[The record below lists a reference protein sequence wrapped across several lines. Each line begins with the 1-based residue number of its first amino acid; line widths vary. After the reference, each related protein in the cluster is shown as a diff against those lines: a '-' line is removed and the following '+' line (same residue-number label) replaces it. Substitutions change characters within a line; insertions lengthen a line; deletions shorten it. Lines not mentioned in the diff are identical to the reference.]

1 MSFYGSSFSY
11 DNIPSEL
18 YGLRI
23 SSIDSQAVN
32 ESMGSSDVE
41 IMNKK
46 IYRRATPYF
55 YGSTPSP
62 VLSFEMSA
70 YSAQEIDAEFFQ
82 LIQKAYFSSRSFKKL
97 QIFQYDMQ
105 DVYFNCILKSP
116 KIVRIGNLL
125 TGIKFEVVCD
135 SPFAW
140 RFPKVTNYTYTSSVV
155 NDNVIYNNT
164 TDDTGNYTFPSLII
178 TMNNIGGDLSIT
190 NSDDNNR
197 IFSFTGLSPNEIL
210 TIDCSL
216 QTISSSTGLK
226 RLSNFNKNFFRLLPK
241 VNHLHI
247 AGSITSI
254 AMTVQTIAKKIA
266 G

>member
-1 MSFYGSSFSY
+1 MSFYGSSFLY
-11 DNIPSEL
+11 NNVASEL

-55 YGSTPSP
+55 YGSTPTP
-62 VLSFEMSA
+62 VLSFPMSA
-70 YSAQEIDAEFFQ
+70 YSAEEIDSEFFQ
-82 LIQKAYFSSRSFKKL
+82 LIQKAFFSNRNFKKL
-97 QIFQYDMQ
+97 QINQFDMQ

-116 KIVRIGNLL
+116 KIIRIGNLL
-125 TGIKFEVVCD
+125 TGIKFDVVCD

-140 RFPKVTNYTYTSSVV
+140 RFPKTTNYTYTASVV
-155 NDNVIYNNT
+155 NDNVTYNNT
-164 TDDTGNYTFPSLII
+164 TDDTGNYTFPSLVI
-178 TMNNIGGDLSIT
+178 TMNNIGGDISIV

-197 IFSFTGLSPNEIL
+197 VFTFTGLSPDEVL

-226 RLSNFNKNFFRLLPK
+226 RLSNFNKNFLRLLPK
-241 VNHLHI
+241 LNHLHI
-247 AGSITSI
+247 TGSVANI